1 MRWKC
6 LLLVVVAAGSPA
18 RADHRPPPSCVDDG
32 TPFDPAAI
40 RTRLA
45 SFAGK
50 ELDGRAPGSP
60 GDTTTRGLIAERF
73 RCLGL
78 QPAFGDDFAQP
89 FTAAS
94 GKPTA
99 NVVGYIAGETDDII
113 VVAAHH
119 DHLGEGHLGAN
130 DNASGV
136 VALLAIAQSL
146 QQRGATPHR
155 TIVFATFGD
164 EEAGM
169 IGSSYY
175 VAHPPADLPLG
186 KVVQVVNLDMV
197 GSYASKGFVAAMG
210 TFRKLAGRTILD
222 ELAATFPRL
231 HVGLGGRARGSDFEP
246 FCAQGIP
253 YVFFWTP
260 DARCYHATCDTV
272 ERIDEKAMVS
282 IASLAGDLTR
292 AMADSELDLAAT
304 QQRLGCGVRY
314 R

>member
-1 MRWKC
+1 MPWTRC
-6 LLLVVVAAGSPA
+6 LLFLVVVAGSPA
-18 RADHRPPPSCVDDG
+18 RADPRPPPSCVEDG
-32 TPFDPAAI
+32 KPFDPEAI
-40 RTRLA
+40 HARLA

-60 GDTTTRGLIAERF
+60 GDTTARGLIAERF

-78 QPAFGDDFAQP
+78 QPAFGSDFAQP

-94 GKPTA
+94 GRATA
-99 NVVGYIAGETDDII
+99 NVVGYVAGETDDII

-136 VALLAIAQSL
+136 VALLAIAQAI
-146 QQRGATPHR
+146 QQRGAMPHR

-175 VAHPPADLPLG
+175 VAHPPADLPLA

-197 GSYASKGFVAAMG
+197 GSYSSKGFVAAMG
-210 TFRKLAGRTILD
+210 TFRRLAGRTLLD
-222 ELAATFPRL
+222 ELAPTFPRL

-272 ERIDEKAMVS
+272 DRIDIPHLVQ
-282 IASLAGDLTR
+282 IAQLAGMLTER
-292 AMADSELDLAAT
+292 LAAT
-304 QQRLGCGVRY
+304 ELELLRLKTRLGCFAR
-314 R
+314 